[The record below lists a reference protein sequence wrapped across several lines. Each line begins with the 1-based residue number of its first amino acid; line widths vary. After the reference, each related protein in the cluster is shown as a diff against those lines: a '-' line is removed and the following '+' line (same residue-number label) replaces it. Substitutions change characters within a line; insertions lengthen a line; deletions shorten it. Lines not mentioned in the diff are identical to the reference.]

1 MLENLP
7 PLNNDTIWQ
16 IIDEK
21 LDNDLVNKLVWY
33 RLGYRYD
40 SVNQTWDISQ
50 LEESWK
56 QEYPSPPDFIANR
69 PPNVKLT
76 RSILPENKQLLK
88 EELGLDMNSYRFLR
102 FQNNRVYDG
111 SELARHFVS
120 LNYVVTVEGN
130 IKPDSSEIAEVRWFN
145 LEDAKNEDAVTE
157 SVRELLGVI

>member
-1 MLENLP
+1 MIELS
-7 PLNNDTIWQ
+7 DVAVVVAG
-16 IIDEK
+16 II
-21 LDNDLVNKLVWY
+21 LGNYADNQYFPATTLQN
-33 RLGYRYD
+33 YD
-40 SVNQTWDISQ
+40 SVFLIRRTDRMWKDKWSIPGGRMKYGETP
-50 LEESWK
+50 EECLK
-56 QEYPSPPDFIANR
+56 RE
-69 PPNVKLT
+69 
-76 RSILPENKQLLK
+76 LK

>member
-33 RLGYRYD
+33 YLGYRYD

-88 EELGLDMNSYRFLR
+88 EELGFKGYKIGEFGPPQTRRATIANWLLSYRKI
-102 FQNNRVYDG
+102 
-111 SELARHFVS
+111 H
-120 LNYVVTVEGN
+120 
-130 IKPDSSEIAEVRWFN
+130 N
-145 LEDAKNEDAVTE
+145 LEY
-157 SVRELLGVI
+157 